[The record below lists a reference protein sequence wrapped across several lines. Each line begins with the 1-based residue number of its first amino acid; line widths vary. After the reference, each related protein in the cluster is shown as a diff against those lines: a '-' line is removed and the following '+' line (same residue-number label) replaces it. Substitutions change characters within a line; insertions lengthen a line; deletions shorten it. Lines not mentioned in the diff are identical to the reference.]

1 MNSNGKSTTI
11 DPPVEGVIALKRLQR
26 AYSEIPIVGITPLIA
41 HRWSEKARRMMLDAQ
56 QGKPTQKIAK
66 DPQADFESCRYRLDD
81 GTDGFPATAFKTAV
95 ADAAR
100 HFDKLT
106 IVQVKQSLFIEGV
119 VCANGDELVP
129 ILSEPPTMRE
139 DMVRVGAGTAD
150 IRYRPQYWPW
160 KAVLRIRY
168 LPHLITE
175 ESLVALVDAAGNGGI
190 GEWRPSSPKGKSGN
204 YGRFEVAS

>member
-1 MNSNGKSTTI
+1 MSKNGST
-11 DPPVEGVIALKRLQR
+11 PVIEEQDRIELQR
-26 AYSEIPIVGITPLIA
+26 LPRAYAEIPVTGITPLIA
-41 HRWSEKARRMMLDAQ
+41 HRWSEKAKRMMLDAQ
-56 QGKPTQKIAK
+56 QGRPTTKEPK
-66 DPQADFESCRYRLDD
+66 DPVADFEACRYRLDD

-100 HFDKLT
+100 HFDKSLT
-106 IVQVKQSLFIEGV
+106 IVRVKASLFIEGV
-119 VCANGDELVP
+119 VCKNGDELVP
-129 ILSEPPTMRE
+129 LLADPPTMRE
-139 DMVRVGAGTAD
+139 DMVRVGSGTAD

-160 KAVLRIRY
+160 SAVLRIRY

-204 YGRFEVAS
+204 YGRFEVAG